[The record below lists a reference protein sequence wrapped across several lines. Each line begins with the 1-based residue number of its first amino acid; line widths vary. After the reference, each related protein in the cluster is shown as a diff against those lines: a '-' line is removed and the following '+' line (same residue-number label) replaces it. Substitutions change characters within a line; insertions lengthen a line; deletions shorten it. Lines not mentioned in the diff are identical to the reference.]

1 MPKLISIAAT
11 LLLLPLP
18 AVASE
23 WSGSIDFTK
32 RGSGAQWAGSLSQG
46 NNVIRTDRGS
56 FIAVRDGKKVTLVG
70 GAGKGKGTIHRGHFT
85 GTITY
90 RDGTKA
96 PIHGAKASSGK
107 KGR

>member
-1 MPKLISIAAT
+1 MPKLISVAAA
-11 LLLLPLP
+11 LMLLPLP

-32 RGSGAQWAGSLSQG
+32 RGSGHQWAGSLSQG
-46 NNVIRTDRGS
+46 RNLIRTDRGT

-70 GAGKGKGTIHRGHFT
+70 GAGTGKGTIHRGHFT
-85 GTITY
+85 GTIQY

-96 PIHGAKASSGK
+96 PIHGAKSSGGK